1 MFIKALFRLFAFRW
15 LFPRHIESIQIVGDL
30 PASHRPI
37 VFIANHSSWWDGLLT
52 YYVHERLLRTPL
64 HVLMDQFQLAKRPL
78 FTHLGAFGIDKSS
91 PRRSLAGLQQAAR
104 YLQAGE
110 SVWIFPQGDMFH
122 LESRP
127 LHIHSGF
134 AHVLHLAP
142 EAVVVPV
149 SFYYSSVVSP
159 KVSVRI
165 AFGTPIE
172 KDWTVLSRKQI
183 ADELGAVLTEQ
194 LDALRATTIHHV
206 DTHRGNEA

>member
-1 MFIKALFRLFAFRW
+1 
-15 LFPRHIESIQIVGDL
+15 V
-30 PASHRPI
+30 
-37 VFIANHSSWWDGLLT
+37 
-52 YYVHERLLRTPL
+52 
-64 HVLMDQFQLAKRPL
+64 
-78 FTHLGAFGIDKSS
+78 
-91 PRRSLAGLQQAAR
+91 
-104 YLQAGE
+104 
-110 SVWIFPQGDMFH
+110 
-122 LESRP
+122 
-127 LHIHSGF
+127 
-134 AHVLHLAP
+134 AP